1 MEKRILIVDDEKNIR
16 TTLNYCL
23 LSEGYEIDFA
33 VNGKEAIEILIQ
45 KEKKYDLI
53 LLDIK
58 MPGINGME
66 VLRRLRACKNNT
78 EIIMMT
84 AYGSIK
90 EAVEAIKLNAV
101 DFIGKP
107 FTPTQIKELIKKVFS
122 REELKE
128 KENCSFEELIELAKL
143 YITNGNLEKSK
154 EILEKAVSKNVN
166 SPETYNLLGVIAES
180 VGNTEN
186 AQKQYRA
193 SLAFNP
199 SYEPAICNLERVTNA
214 GESKDFNLG

>member
-1 MEKRILIVDDEKNIR
+1 MGKKILIVDDEKNIR

-33 VNGKEAIEILIQ
+33 TNGEEAIEILIQ
-45 KEKKYDLI
+45 QEKKYDLI

-58 MPGINGME
+58 MSGIDGME
-66 VLRRLRACKNNT
+66 VLRRLRTCKNNT
-78 EIIMMT
+78 EVIMMT

-101 DFIGKP
+101 DFISKP
-107 FTPTQIKELIKKVFS
+107 FTPNQIKELIKKVFY
-122 REELKE
+122 REDLKE
-128 KENCSFEELIELAKL
+128 KEDCSFEECIEFAKL
-143 YITNGNLEKSK
+143 QITNGNLSKAK
-154 EILEKAVSKNVN
+154 EILEKAISKNIS
-166 SPETYNLLGVIAES
+166 SPEIYNLLGIIAES
-180 VGNTEN
+180 TGDLEN

-199 SYEPAICNLERVTNA
+199 AYEPAICNLERVTNA
-214 GESKDFNLG
+214 EDSKDFDLW